1 MDILS
6 HALWGATIV
15 RDKKL
20 LPLVIGSSLLPDAG
34 CLPDVFVVL
43 RTYYQGYKKGVRRT
57 FREFL
62 TDWKEIPSRVV
73 VFDFY
78 YFFHSFFTWLMLT
91 VILFLV
97 GKDYLV
103 ISLVYFFHLV
113 IDLPTHREARPFFPF
128 SNFRIKGVYFLDN
141 KWVFLVN
148 ILLLILVN
156 AVITFFLA

>member
-15 RDKKL
+15 RDKEL
-20 LPLVIGSSLLPDAG
+20 LSLVIGGSFLPDVG

-43 RTYYQGYKKGVRRT
+43 RTHYKDYRKGVKRT

-62 TDWKEIPSRVV
+62 TDWKEIPSRAA
-73 VFDFY
+73 VFDLY
-78 YFFHSFFTWLMLT
+78 YFFHSFFTWLILT
-91 VILFLV
+91 VVLFLV

-103 ISLVYFFHLV
+103 ISLVYFIHLI
-113 IDLPTHREARPFFPF
+113 IDIPSHQEARPFFPF

-156 AVITFFLA
+156 VVIAFLLA